1 MMFNMVISVMIS
13 MIVDTIRIRV
23 NTLMIP
29 HNTRR
34 MCVTKMGHRVLGYS
48 KVGDVITLIVAKI
61 YSKLHPKH

>member
-23 NTLMIP
+23 NTLMTP
-29 HNTRR
+29 PNTRR
-34 MCVTKMGHRVLGYS
+34 MYVTKMGHSGPGYS
-48 KVGDVITLIVAKI
+48 KVEGIITLIVAKI

>member
-1 MMFNMVISVMIS
+1 MMIS

-29 HNTRR
+29 RNIRR
-34 MCVTKMGHRVLGYS
+34 MCVTKIGHNDPRYS
-48 KVGDVITLIVAKI
+48 KAEGVITQIVAKI